1 MHGYEPIAPE
11 RASHDGWEKR
21 GEDSPLDRFQFD
33 DWLLLGLLFLLWKE
47 DSCEDNSILLIL
59 AVLFLTG
66 LE

>member
-1 MHGYEPIAPE
+1 MYEYEPIAPE
-11 RASHDGWEKR
+11 RANHDGWQER
-21 GEDSPLDRFQFD
+21 GEKSPFDRFRSD

-47 DSCEDNSILLIL
+47 NEDEDKTMLLIL